1 MKVIIDNKN
10 PRHLVVNDIVP
21 QIMAKYPYNYAKN
34 DRDTIVVSE
43 NSYNKIIEEIKEIYN
58 GHN

>member
-21 QIMAKYPYNYAKN
+21 QIMAKYPHNYAKN

-43 NSYNKIIEEIKEIYN
+43 NSYNKIIEEIKKVYN
-58 GHN
+58 EHN